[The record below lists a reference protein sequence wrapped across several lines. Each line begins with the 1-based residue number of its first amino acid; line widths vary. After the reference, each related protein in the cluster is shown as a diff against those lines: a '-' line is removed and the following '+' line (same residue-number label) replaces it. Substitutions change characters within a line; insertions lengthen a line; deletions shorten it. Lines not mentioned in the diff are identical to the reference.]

1 MSIGRQIA
9 ALRARA
15 GITQAELARLAGC
28 AQSLICKVES
38 GGNTSL
44 ERFQSIATALGEY
57 LVIHP
62 VFVAEE

>member
-1 MSIGRQIA
+1 MPIGRQIA

-15 GITQAELARLAGC
+15 GITQTELARLAGC

-38 GGNTSL
+38 GGGTSL
-44 ERFQSIATALGEY
+44 ACLQSIATALGEY

-62 VFVAEE
+62 AFAADE